1 MIKINMNSVVN
12 RYFFLLLLGNSA
24 FAITPFL
31 DHIAPTPELPAVQS
45 WKTLRDAGITK
56 QDKDYS
62 CGASSIATLLNRQYG
77 LNYSER
83 EILDLLHKEAHEESK
98 ASFADMQKIMPS
110 LGFRAEG
117 YAVSFE
123 QLQQLRAPVIVY
135 LRYRNND
142 HFSVLY
148 GIDGDTVL
156 LADPSLG
163 HVSLSRAQFLDA
175 WKTRD
180 SHLSGKILAIVPDK
194 SRPLTAK
201 TDFFTRTP
209 QRSTR
214 QSMVFEQMPSH
225 Y

>member
-1 MIKINMNSVVN
+1 M
-12 RYFFLLLLGNSA
+12 RYGIFLILISSLA
-24 FAITPFL
+24 FAAAPF
-31 DHIAPTPELPAVQS
+31 PEHRAILTEQPAVKS
-45 WKTLRDAGITK
+45 WKAMRDAGIVK
-56 QDKDYS
+56 QDYDFS
-62 CGASSIATLLNRQYG
+62 CGAASIATLLNRQYG
-77 LNYSER
+77 LTYSEK
-83 EILDLLHKEAHEESK
+83 EILELLSKEAQETWK

-148 GIDGDTVL
+148 GIDGETVL

-163 HVSLSRAQFLDA
+163 HVSLSRTQFLDA

-194 SRPLTAK
+194 AHPHTAK
-201 TDFFTRTP
+201 TDFFTRAP

-214 QSMVFEQMPSH
+214 HSMVFEQMPSR

>member
-1 MIKINMNSVVN
+1 M
-12 RYFFLLLLGNSA
+12 RYGIFLVLFSSLA
-24 FAITPFL
+24 FAAVPF
-31 DHIAPTPELPAVQS
+31 PEHRAILTEQPAVKS
-45 WKTLRDAGITK
+45 WKAMRDAGIVK
-56 QDKDYS
+56 QDYDFS
-62 CGASSIATLLNRQYG
+62 CGAASIATLLNRQYG
-77 LNYSER
+77 LTYSEK
-83 EILDLLHKEAHEESK
+83 EILELLSKEAQETWK

-163 HVSLSRAQFLDA
+163 HVSLSRTQFLDA

-194 SRPLTAK
+194 AHPHPAK
-201 TDFFTRTP
+201 TDFFTRAP

-214 QSMVFEQMPSH
+214 HSMVFEQMPSR